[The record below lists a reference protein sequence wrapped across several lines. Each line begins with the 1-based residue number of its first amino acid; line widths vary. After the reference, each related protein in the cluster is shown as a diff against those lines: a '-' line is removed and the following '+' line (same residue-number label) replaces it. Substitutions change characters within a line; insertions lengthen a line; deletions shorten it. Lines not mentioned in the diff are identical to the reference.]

1 MAEFTWLVNRDR
13 GGVRDRRE
21 KILQCLNPKLFG
33 VDEYREG
40 LRALQRSARPEAYSR
55 YRMAGDGGAGDP
67 RAGTREQLINWQC
80 RGLARLGD

>member
-1 MAEFTWLVNRDR
+1 MSEI
-13 GGVRDRRE
+13 E
-21 KILQCLNPKLFG
+21 EKKILQCLNPKLFA

-55 YRMAGDGGAGDP
+55 SRMAGDGRAGDP

-80 RGLARLGD
+80 RGWQDSGTSYEGNPRPARAP